1 MKIVEILMGNVR
13 TIIFIYVVF
22 TCEFRT
28 NHFFYSNIE
37 LAWGVLWKTEFVIQ
51 EFSILF
57 SGLNSIIF
65 A

>member
-37 LAWGVLWKTEFVIQ
+37 LAWGGTMEDRICH
-51 EFSILF
+51 
-57 SGLNSIIF
+57 SGIF
-65 A
+65 NIVFRT